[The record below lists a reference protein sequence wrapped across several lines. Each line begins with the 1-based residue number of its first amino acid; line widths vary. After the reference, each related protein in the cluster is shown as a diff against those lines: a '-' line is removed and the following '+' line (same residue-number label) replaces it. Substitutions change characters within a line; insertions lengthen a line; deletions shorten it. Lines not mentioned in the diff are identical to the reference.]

1 MKTKDVPQDLKYFK
15 DKVVRDVMYAVDED
29 GRYTKVLSDGW
40 SVKNDVLAVV
50 WDPSAGVEE
59 RSQSVGLSYEKEL
72 ARCRDAGR
80 ICRYSEA

>member
-50 WDPSAGVEE
+50 
-59 RSQSVGLSYEKEL
+59 
-72 ARCRDAGR
+72 
-80 ICRYSEA
+80 